1 MEDYND
7 ILNEMIVDRLKE
19 RKYKIDRIN
28 EMEMTQRSGFVRSL
42 IGIAI
47 AACVLGV
54 VFISPW
60 NRGGFDEEEA
70 MRAATFNVDS
80 LVTNG
85 DYDAALRIIST
96 NIAKSDSIINVLR
109 NEANGK
115 NDEELDYLIQ
125 SELLNL
131 EELKEKKQEI
141 EILKNKSK

>member
-7 ILNEMIVDRLKE
+7 ELNEIIVDRLKE

-28 EMEMTQRSGFVRSL
+28 EMEMTRRSGFVRPL
-42 IGIAI
+42 IGIAV

-60 NRGGFDEEEA
+60 NRDSFVDKEA
-70 MRAATFNVDS
+70 MRAATINTDS
-80 LVTNG
+80 LVANG
-85 DYDAALRIIST
+85 DYDAALRIINT

-131 EELKEKKQEI
+131 EDLKEKKQEI

>member
-7 ILNEMIVDRLKE
+7 ELNEIIVDRLKE

-28 EMEMTQRSGFVRSL
+28 EMEMTRRSGFVRPL
-42 IGIAI
+42 IGIAV

-60 NRGGFDEEEA
+60 NRDSFVDKEA
-70 MRAATFNVDS
+70 MRAATINTDS
-80 LVTNG
+80 LVANG
-85 DYDAALRIIST
+85 DYDAALRIINT

-109 NEANGK
+109 NEAKGK

-131 EELKEKKQEI
+131 EDLKEKKQEI

>member
-1 MEDYND
+1 MEEYND
-7 ILNEMIVDRLKE
+7 KLNEMIVDRLKE

-28 EMEMTQRSGFVRSL
+28 EMEMTRRSGFVRPL

-60 NRGGFDEEEA
+60 DRGGFDEEE

-85 DYDAALRIIST
+85 DYDAALRIINT

-109 NEANGK
+109 NEAKDK

-131 EELKEKKQEI
+131 EDLKEKKQEI